1 MTEYILTKT
10 PGKLEISTDNL
21 TFVISATLVCHE
33 WSPLRTNGSQ
43 DEREVV
49 TFVKETTSREIPEKI
64 RMHIRNKEMT
74 SINEC
79 KDNYGSEGS
88 KGKKVVS
95 PKDPP
100 SWIKNKIYN
109 TRSKVVADRDQVSS
123 GGLALDKLA
132 KVILGRRS
140 HIAIA
145 KSQAEV
151 DVRNGNQA
159 TIGRALRA
167 RKAQERVT

>member
-1 MTEYILTKT
+1 M
-10 PGKLEISTDNL
+10 
-21 TFVISATLVCHE
+21 
-33 WSPLRTNGSQ
+33 RTNGSQ

-49 TFVKETTSREIPEKI
+49 TFVKETMSREIPAKI

-79 KDNYGSEGS
+79 KDNCGSEGS

-95 PKDPP
+95 PKEPP

-109 TRSKVVADRDQVSS
+109 TRSKVVADRDQVSPRGIAS
-123 GGLALDKLA
+123 DKLV
-132 KVILGRRS
+132 KVTLGRRS

-151 DVRNGNQA
+151 DVRNGKQA
-159 TIGRALRA
+159 TIGRALR
-167 RKAQERVT
+167 ERQA